1 MVNIV
6 LTIHIMILP
15 AELVVANNR
24 FLSVFP
30 KDARDEE
37 PVISG
42 ERELK
47 NVLA

>member
-6 LTIHIMILP
+6 LTSHIMILQ
-15 AELVVANNR
+15 NNI
-24 FLSVFP
+24 SSFP
-30 KDARDEE
+30 KDVRDEE

-47 NVLA
+47 NFGPL